1 MPLGHS
7 KCRKLQPLWELGWTG
22 AGCCCRYGA
31 SVDTNTSLKP
41 APPERTSQLVLV
53 VKNPIQSKKA
63 MQEMQKMWVQSL
75 GLEDPLEKEMA
86 IPFSILSWKISCTE
100 EPSELQSMGPQR
112 VRHDWANEH
121 TPGKVYQLLY
131 FVIIWGL
138 RSWGKK
144 RIYPE
149 KANLGL
155 FHVAS
160 GHNSKCEKVKNRDIM
175 IMASYVQ
182 MHTFYWFYSIIVII
196 TLNADLLTLCP
207 KTLLSCRNPNNILDL
222 FLYHLYN
229 ISNIGNNTYTWMK
242 ATNRSC
248 NTSSQNHLKS
258 YFAGYL
264 CLRVVR

>member
-1 MPLGHS
+1 MCALDILLFKFIIILFVRVTKIKAPKQVSWHQ
-7 KCRKLQPLWELGWTG
+7 CRGTRCPWDAASAGSYTPGVRELGWTG
-22 AGCCCRYGA
+22 VGCCCHYDA
-31 SVDTNTSLKP
+31 SVDTNTSLKT
-41 APPERTSQLVLV
+41 APPGKVSQVVLV
-53 VKNPIQSKKA
+53 VKNPVQSKKA

-75 GLEDPLEKEMA
+75 GLEDPLEKETA

-138 RSWGKK
+138 RSWGGK
-144 RIYPE
+144 RIYLE

-160 GHNSKCEKVKNRDIM
+160 GHNSKCEKVKNHIM

-196 TLNADLLTLCP
+196 TLSADLLILSP

-222 FLYHLYN
+222 FL
-229 ISNIGNNTYTWMK
+229 
-242 ATNRSC
+242 
-248 NTSSQNHLKS
+248 
-258 YFAGYL
+258 
-264 CLRVVR
+264 

>member
-1 MPLGHS
+1 
-7 KCRKLQPLWELGWTG
+7 
-22 AGCCCRYGA
+22 
-31 SVDTNTSLKP
+31 
-41 APPERTSQLVLV
+41 
-53 VKNPIQSKKA
+53 
-63 MQEMQKMWVQSL
+63 
-75 GLEDPLEKEMA
+75 MA
-86 IPFSILSWKISCTE
+86 THFSILAWKIPWIE
-100 EPSELQSMGPQR
+100 EPGRLRSMGLQTR
-112 VRHDWANEH
+112 GHDWTNEH

-138 RSWGKK
+138 RSWGEK

-242 ATNRSC
+242 AMNRSC
-248 NTSSQNHLKS
+248 KTSSQNHLKS